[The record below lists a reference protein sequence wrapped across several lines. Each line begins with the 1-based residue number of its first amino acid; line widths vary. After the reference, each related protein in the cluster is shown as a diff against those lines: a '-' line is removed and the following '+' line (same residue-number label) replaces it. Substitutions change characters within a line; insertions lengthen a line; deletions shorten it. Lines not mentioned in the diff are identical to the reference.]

1 MIKLSR
7 VNDEDF
13 YLNELYIESV
23 QVNSDRD
30 TVVKLHNGTTY
41 TVKNGP
47 EQILELVAAWNRRV
61 AVAPPAREADAT
73 AG

>member
-1 MIKLSR
+1 MIRLSR

-13 YLNELYIESV
+13 FLNELYIESV

-41 TVKNGP
+41 SVKNSP
-47 EQILELVAAWNRRV
+47 DQILEMIARWNRETTTFM
-61 AVAPPAREADAT
+61 ARQLDAI
-73 AG
+73 ASV